1 MNNPYTTPT
10 ELTSQ
15 TEQPTVVLPKNIP
28 TEHTFLLKGKFDGY
42 KGDWHLALTDD
53 AAYLYVNP
61 SKCFTIARDGAWGKI
76 MRSGAIVT
84 LTVNGKSHTFTFAGT
99 ATSSKQPDKRII
111 DAWLGPP
118 SFEDLKKKLGGVGGS
133 IFLFVLGVLIVLSS
147 LPVAADSANQISAAP
162 LDYVG
167 IITGSLLIC
176 GSSLRQIKPGR
187 YIFFSDAVVFLMFA
201 ISEFIFIAN
210 GSSRWFFL
218 FAGFLLLICLHN
230 LRNYFRFKT
239 LRGDE
244 YCYEPLERNTTKTS
258 SGIS

>member
-1 MNNPYTTPT
+1 MNNPYATPI

-15 TEQPTVVLPKNIP
+15 TEQPTVVLPENIP
-28 TEHTFLLKGKFDGY
+28 TEHTFLLKGRFDGY
-42 KGDWHLALTDD
+42 KKDKYLALTDD

-61 SKCFTIARDGAWGKI
+61 SNCFRFARDGAWGKI
-76 MRSGAIVT
+76 VRVGASVT
-84 LTVNGKSHTFTFAGT
+84 LTPNGKSHTFTFAGT

-133 IFLFVLGVLIVLSS
+133 IVLFVWGVLIVLFS
-147 LPVAADSANQISAAP
+147 LPMAADPANQISAAP

-167 IITGSLLIC
+167 IITGSFLIC

-187 YIFFSDAVVFLMFA
+187 YIFFIDAVVFLMIA
-201 ISEFIFIAN
+201 ISQFINIAN